1 MLVECLIESRKNKLE
16 GHKIALLPIVIGI
29 HVVVILAMVVSSLW
43 SVAYITEPPI
53 KVMLFSTPP
62 PPPPAAKPKQAQQQ
76 ELPKPTPTS
85 NVAPVDIPDYRPE
98 ISAGGVGD
106 VSGAVEGGFEW
117 GDEGGVDGGVVGGIP
132 DGVPVP
138 KPPEDAPVRIGVTAQ
153 GEQPKKIREIQPDYP
168 EIARRARIE
177 GVVIL
182 EAIINKDGTVGEI
195 KVLRSLNPLLDQA
208 AIKAAKQWLFQ
219 PGKINGKPVK
229 AYFTLTINFKLL

>member
-1 MLVECLIESRKNKLE
+1 MLTDVLIESRKKKLE

-29 HVVVILAMVVSSLW
+29 HVIVVVALVVSSLW

-53 KVMLFSTPP
+53 KVSLFSTPP
-62 PPPPAAKPKQAQQQ
+62 PPPPAAKPKKVEQP
-76 ELPKPTPTS
+76 EIPKPTATS
-85 NVAPVDIPDYRPE
+85 NVAPMDIPDYRPE
-98 ISAGGVGD
+98 ISSGGSGD
-106 VSGAVEGGFEW
+106 VTGAVEGGFEW

-138 KPPEDAPVRIGVTAQ
+138 KPPEDEPVRIGITAE
-153 GEQPKKIREIQPDYP
+153 GIQPKKIREVQPDYP

-182 EAIINKDGTVGEI
+182 EAVINKDGTVGEI
-195 KVLRSLNPLLDQA
+195 RVLRSLNPLLDQA
-208 AIKAAKQWLFQ
+208 AIRAAKQWLFE